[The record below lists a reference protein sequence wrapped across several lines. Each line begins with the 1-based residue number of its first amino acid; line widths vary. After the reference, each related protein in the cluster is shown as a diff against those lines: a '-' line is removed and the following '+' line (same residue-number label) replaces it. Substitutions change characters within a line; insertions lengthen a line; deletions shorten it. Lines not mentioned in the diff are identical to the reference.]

1 MSRIGKQ
8 PIDIPE
14 KVKIAISGAQVN
26 VEGPQGKLHMTL
38 HPLVNVVVEGK
49 SAVVDRKDE
58 STAAKSVHGLSRT
71 LLSNMIVGVSA
82 GFTKDLEINGVG
94 YRAEMKGNE
103 LHMAL
108 GYSHPIVYPL
118 PSGIKATVDAK
129 KTTISLS
136 SADKQLLGVTAAKIR
151 SFRPPEPYLGK
162 GVKYAGEKI
171 RRKEGKSA
179 GK

>member
-14 KVKIAISGAQVN
+14 KVKIAISGTQVN

-71 LLSNMIVGVSA
+71 LLSNMIVGVST

>member
-8 PIDIPE
+8 PIDVPE
-14 KVKIAISGAQVN
+14 KVKIAISGQKVD
-26 VEGPQGKLHMTL
+26 VEGPQGKLSMML
-38 HPLVNVVVEGK
+38 HPLVSVVVDNKVANVV
-49 SAVVDRKDE
+49 RKDE

-71 LLSNMIVGVSA
+71 LLSNMVVGVST
-82 GFTKDLEINGVG
+82 GFTRDLEINGVG
-94 YRAEMKGNE
+94 YRAEVKGNE

-118 PSGIKATVDAK
+118 PKGVKAVVDAK
-129 KTTISLS
+129 RTSISLS
-136 SADKQLLGVTAAKIR
+136 GADKQLLGVTAAKIR

>member
-14 KVKIAISGAQVN
+14 KVKVAISGTQVN
-26 VEGPQGKLHMTL
+26 VEGPQGKLQMTL